1 MCIAYSKAP
10 IIRTRHSTVLAVHIC
25 TAELAYIPVRIIGTL
40 EYPLTPSL
48 LRHAVQLTT
57 GRLKLDILMGG
68 GHIGSPLARVHFERP
83 ATMLMYC
90 ISCPTYALQPID
102 FQEFSHRMT

>member
-1 MCIAYSKAP
+1 MHIVSLLGL
-10 IIRTRHSTVLAVHIC
+10 RTILHFIETK
-25 TAELAYIPVRIIGTL
+25 IGL
-40 EYPLTPSL
+40 HGPPLTQSL

-90 ISCPTYALQPID
+90 ISCPTYLCFAAYWFPGI
-102 FQEFSHRMT
+102 FT

>member
-1 MCIAYSKAP
+1 MA
-10 IIRTRHSTVLAVHIC
+10 
-25 TAELAYIPVRIIGTL
+25 
-40 EYPLTPSL
+40 YPLTHSL

-102 FQEFSHRMT
+102 FQEFSHKSCSNFCDRPNGNSENDARLGKQEIRTK

>member
-1 MCIAYSKAP
+1 MSTRSLPPGLRTILQ
-10 IIRTRHSTVLAVHIC
+10 IIETKMWFAG
-25 TAELAYIPVRIIGTL
+25 P
-40 EYPLTPSL
+40 PLTQSL